1 MSPSKEGFFNG
12 KKEFM
17 SEFITSAGSV
27 GADYNRSEGR
37 AYLTEGEVICHP
49 QLVRERF
56 DDLRVEALNRGRR
69 RWVYRAILEGELEKH
84 PFEEVN
90 IPLSYL
96 NKGSTRKLIILGEN
110 VHVSVVP
117 EWESVYS
124 FWQKPYKSEIDPLGC
139 VRSVLDQFELTKS
152 VQENDIRDLTEIWR
166 PFGWTI
172 DGIRSFLD
180 IQNQPNIWF
189 SGIVERTSGRL
200 VSACQGEGIC
210 FGETLIVES
219 TEFGTH
225 IGFEG
230 RGLCTAAV
238 VGLNA
243 QILDDT
249 EHLSTG
255 LPLIYSEL
263 SMTSRSDTIARK
275 AGMMIPLVEGQTG
288 LMQPAQVLKRNVS
301 ILDGYETNGL
311 ELDQLGE
318 DVEHFREAFGSN
330 YRYWRN
336 FIAGILPEAAVNRY
350 YSADQ
355 RQQILGYYRS

>member
-1 MSPSKEGFFNG
+1 
-12 KKEFM
+12 M

-37 AYLTEGEVICHP
+37 AYFTEGEVICHP

-56 DDLRVEALNRGRR
+56 DDLRVEALSRGRR

-96 NKGSTRKLIILGEN
+96 NQDSTRRLVILGEN
-110 VHVSVVP
+110 IHGSEVP

-139 VRSVLDQFELTKS
+139 ATSVLDQFELTKT
-152 VQENDIRDLTEIWR
+152 VQENDIRDLVEIWR
-166 PFGWTI
+166 PFGWTT
-172 DGIRSFLD
+172 DGVRSFLD

-189 SGIVERTSGRL
+189 SGIREIFSGRL
-200 VSACQGEGIC
+200 VSACQGEAIC

-225 IGFEG
+225 LDFEG

-243 QILDDT
+243 QILSDS
-249 EHLSTG
+249 EHLSPA

-263 SMTSRSDTIARK
+263 SMTSRSDTVARK
-275 AGMMIPLVEGQTG
+275 AGMTIPLVEEQPG
-288 LMQPAQVLKRNVS
+288 LIQPTQVLRRNVS
-301 ILDGYETNGL
+301 VLDGYEVNGL

-318 DVEHFREAFGSN
+318 HVEHFREAFGQN
-330 YRYWRN
+330 FRYWRN
-336 FIAGILPEAAVNRY
+336 FIAGILPETAVNRY

-355 RQQILGYYRS
+355 RQQILSYYRS